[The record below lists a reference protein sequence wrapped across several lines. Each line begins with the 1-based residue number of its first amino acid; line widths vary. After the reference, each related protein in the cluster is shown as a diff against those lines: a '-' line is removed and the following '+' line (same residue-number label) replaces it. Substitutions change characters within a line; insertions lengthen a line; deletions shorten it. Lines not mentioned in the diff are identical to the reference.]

1 LIRALAL
8 ACLIAGPVA
17 AQDLQ
22 PALDRMRAAMAADPI
37 LTVCPADLYQTREMF
52 LGRLL
57 PVTHDTHEA
66 CRTDP
71 VGCIAACLDDSSAEA
86 CLAFGLMLEIDDTP
100 HILPARHAHALA
112 CALGEPAGCTNR
124 AAGIRNVPTA
134 GDALSRQPFDAK
146 APCLFRSF
154 KVACDGDDSWG
165 CAMLGQAH
173 QYGEGTLVLPKLAR
187 AAYTRACDL
196 AAPDFGFPACTFAR
210 DAMTGLAP

>member
-1 LIRALAL
+1 MIRTLAL
-8 ACLIAGPVA
+8 ACVIAGPGA

-22 PALDRMRAAMAADPI
+22 PALDRMQAAMAADPI
-37 LTVCPADLYQTREMF
+37 LTTCPADLYQTRSTV
-52 LGRLL
+52 LGQLFAASMSEAACRAD
-57 PVTHDTHEA
+57 PVT
-66 CRTDP
+66 
-71 VGCIAACLDDSSAEA
+71 CIAACLDDGAAEA

-124 AAGIRNVPTA
+124 AAGIRNVPTE
-134 GDALSRQPFDAK
+134 GDTLSLEPFDAK

-154 KVACDGDDSWG
+154 QVACDGDDSWG

-173 QYGEGTLVLPKLAR
+173 QYGEGTLALPKLAM

-196 AAPDFGFPACTFAR
+196 AAPDLDFPACSFAR
-210 DAMTGLAP
+210 DAMAGLPE

>member
-8 ACLIAGPVA
+8 ACLAAGPGA

-22 PALDRMRAAMAADPI
+22 PALDRMQAAMGADPI
-37 LTVCPADLYQTREMF
+37 LTACPADLYRTRETF

-57 PVTHDTHEA
+57 AAQYETDEA
-66 CRTDP
+66 CRADP
-71 VGCIAACLDDSSAEA
+71 EACAAACLDDSAAEA

-124 AAGIRNVPTA
+124 AAGIRNVPTE
-134 GDALSRQPFDAK
+134 GDALSQQPFDEK
-146 APCLFRSF
+146 APCLLRSF
-154 KVACDGDDSWG
+154 DAACDGDDSWG

-173 QYGEGTLVLPKLAR
+173 HYGEGTAADPALAR
-187 AAYTRACDL
+187 TAYTRACDL
-196 AAPDFGFPACTFAR
+196 AAPDVDFPACSFAR
-210 DAMTGLAP
+210 DAMADLAK